1 MLYQCHLNKKI
12 NLKKEENVIA
22 KLLGDFF
29 CVITFHFSGLHLWH
43 LEVPRLRVES
53 EFHQMPTY
61 TQPQQYHIR
70 ATFAS
75 DAYSSAGSLTH
86 WARPEIEPSS
96 SWILVDSLPWNHSR
110 SSLDILISS
119 KKFPFFPSLLRIIVM
134 NGGWILSNA
143 FSISIDIIIW
153 VFFFNQLMWQIKLF
167 FNLNQPPL
175 PGINQLI
182 KTYNSLNKLLD
193 SNHYSSGFMHPMF
206 MRNFGLKFFF
216 FSCNIFYVFGIMV
229 MLASQNKLKDVPSAP
244 ILLKRS

>member
-1 MLYQCHLNKKI
+1 MKHVMLYQCHLNKKI

-96 SWILVDSLPWNHSR
+96 SWILVRFVNHE
-110 SSLDILISS
+110 
-119 KKFPFFPSLLRIIVM
+119 PQQELLKTAVLWRR
-134 NGGWILSNA
+134 
-143 FSISIDIIIW
+143 
-153 VFFFNQLMWQIKLF
+153 NQ
-167 FNLNQPPL
+167 
-175 PGINQLI
+175 GV
-182 KTYNSLNKLLD
+182 
-193 SNHYSSGFMHPMF
+193 
-206 MRNFGLKFFF
+206 
-216 FSCNIFYVFGIMV
+216 C
-229 MLASQNKLKDVPSAP
+229 SQNMFGKKYPRD
-244 ILLKRS
+244 K